1 MFATVCISELDL
13 TRERMEK
20 HEWWVSWGGLVPLQH
35 QQFCPVSSTS
45 QPESDIWGISRRKGL
60 KKFTISDMI

>member
-1 MFATVCISELDL
+1 
-13 TRERMEK
+13 MEK

-45 QPESDIWGISRRKGL
+45 QPESDIWGITRRKGL
-60 KKFTISDMI
+60 KKFTISDYDNSDNDYDNVDKDGQQQ